1 MPVISYNLPSGTY
14 QITGT
19 RDKFV
24 AWLKDHVCATS
35 DEGVLYTLNA
45 RDRPIFIQ
53 VLKEYD
59 DVIGTDWSCRKH
71 INRMIV
77 VRAEKWS
84 LWQMTAQTRSINGY
98 HQSYQYA
105 VYIEDEMLAV
115 QFKLSCL

>member
-1 MPVISYNLPSGTY
+1 MPVISYNVPNGTLPTM
-14 QITGT
+14 GT
-19 RDKFV
+19 RNKLV
-24 AWLKDHVCATS
+24 AWLEDHVCSVNQNSVIYILGAT
-35 DEGVLYTLNA
+35 DHTVYTQA
-45 RDRPIFIQ
+45 
-53 VLKEYD
+53 LKEYD

-77 VRAEKWS
+77 VRADKWS
-84 LWQMTAQTRSINGY
+84 LWLVTAQTRSINGY